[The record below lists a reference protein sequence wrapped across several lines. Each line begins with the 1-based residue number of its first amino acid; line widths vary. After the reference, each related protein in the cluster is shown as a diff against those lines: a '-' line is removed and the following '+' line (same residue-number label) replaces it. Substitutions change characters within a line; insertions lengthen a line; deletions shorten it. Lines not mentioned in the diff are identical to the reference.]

1 MPEAHTKAE
10 PLERAEESSSRYPGR
25 FIAGGATSWLLVL
38 GLLGALA
45 CGDSETGTEPEPEPE
60 EVREPTASACIEPP
74 ASLVAWWPAEGTAE
88 DIIGPYDGTPTGGAD
103 YASGYVGQAFDLG
116 GPGSYISLDEAR
128 SSGIFTIEGWLR
140 PESARGREA
149 IYGTFFAGLYLRDG
163 RITWWQDDN
172 AAGAPAAGVA
182 CMGLQRCDRFVGAG
196 QLSDDEWQ
204 HVALTYDGST
214 FRGYVDGR
222 LDRSAEFT
230 DGRLVGTGSSP
241 GIGLWARDDFP
252 YWFTGRIDELSLYQR
267 ALSAAE
273 IEAIWDAGSLGK
285 CR

>member
-1 MPEAHTKAE
+1 MPEAHTKSE
-10 PLERAEESSSRYPGR
+10 PLDKSAESRSRYFG
-25 FIAGGATSWLLVL
+25 ALVDGGATSWLLVL

-60 EVREPTASACIEPP
+60 EVREPTASACIAPP
-74 ASLVAWWPAEGTAE
+74 ANLVAWWPAEGTAE
-88 DIIGPYDGTPTGGAD
+88 DIVGPYDGTPTGGAN

-116 GPGSYISLDEAR
+116 GAGSYVSLDEAR

-172 AAGAPAAGVA
+172 AAGAPMAGVA
-182 CMGLQRCDRFVGAG
+182 CMGLQRCDRFVGAN

-204 HVALTYDGST
+204 HIALTYDGST

-222 LDRSAEFT
+222 LDRSAEFA

-252 YWFTGRIDELSLYQR
+252 YWFTGQIDELSLYQR
-267 ALSAAE
+267 ALSTAE
-273 IEAIWDAGSLGK
+273 IEAIWDAGSMGK